1 MADNGSVD
9 EQTVQF
15 EQQALVHLDKIY
27 NAAVRLTGSVPDAED
42 LVQDTF
48 LNAFRF
54 FHRFRP
60 DSNMLAWLFKIMK
73 NGHINRFRQK
83 RREPN
88 VISNSPIS
96 GTGDRYIEPKDSGRN
111 PEEAL
116 FDPLFG
122 DEVEQAISGLP
133 DEFRWVVVL
142 SDIEELPYKEIADIL
157 ECPIGT
163 VRSRLSRG
171 RQLLRKQLWGYAKM
185 HGFITEDAPYE
196 L

>member
-1 MADNGSVD
+1 MADSSSLD
-9 EQTVQF
+9 EQTVRF
-15 EQQALVHLDKIY
+15 EQQALVYVDTIY
-27 NAAVRLTGSVPDAED
+27 NAALLLTRNVSDAED

-48 LNAFRF
+48 LSAFRF
-54 FHRFRP
+54 FHRFRA

-83 RREPN
+83 KREPN
-88 VISNSPIS
+88 VLSNTLIS
-96 GTGDRYIEPKDSGRN
+96 GTGDGFTEPRDTGRN

-122 DEVEQAISGLP
+122 DEVEQAVSGLP
-133 DEFRWVVVL
+133 EEFRWVVVL
-142 SDIEELPYKEIADIL
+142 SDIEGLPYKEIADIL

-171 RQLLRKQLWGYAKM
+171 RQLLRKQLWGYAKT
-185 HGFITEDAPYE
+185 HGFINEDDQYE